1 MDNGHF
7 ARLQTQLLPKHVY
20 FVETIDEYAP
30 VKLEDPA
37 ITVMTDFR
45 LKTPYSTVET
55 TLIPAALQQMK
66 LSKVKSLFVVD
77 HDDVI
82 IGHISAR
89 DIQSTKATTAAQYHD
104 VKQSEVTVK
113 MIMTPIHQLHA
124 LHFDELSN
132 ARVGHIVRLLHE
144 LQVNYIF
151 VLESGYEKIRGLF
164 SVSRISLQLGENVMG
179 DLSSQSVAEMS
190 HVI

>member
-1 MDNGHF
+1 MDNAF
-7 ARLQTQLLPKHVY
+7 ARLNTTLMQKHTHFVTTQ
-20 FVETIDEYAP
+20 DEYAP

-37 ITVMTDFR
+37 LAVMTDFTLR
-45 LKTPYSTVET
+45 TPYSTTET
-55 TLIPAALQQMK
+55 TLTTAALQQMK

-77 HDDVI
+77 QDDSV

-89 DIQSTKATTAAQYHD
+89 DIQSTKATTAAEYND

-113 MIMTPIHQLHA
+113 MLMTKASHLHT
-124 LHFDELSN
+124 LHFSELSN

-151 VLESGYEKIRGLF
+151 VIEDGSEKIRGLF
-164 SVSRISLQLGENVMG
+164 SVSRISQQLGENVMG
-179 DLSSQSVAEMS
+179 DLSSRSVAEMS